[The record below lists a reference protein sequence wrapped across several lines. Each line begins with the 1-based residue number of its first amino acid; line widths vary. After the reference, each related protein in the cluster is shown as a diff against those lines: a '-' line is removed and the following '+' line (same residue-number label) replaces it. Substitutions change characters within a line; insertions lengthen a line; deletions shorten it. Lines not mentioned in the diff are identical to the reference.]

1 MDWEIIDSL
10 SVACMENNL
19 AAFRACPAS
28 YMRAL
33 RDKERAAGAAAI
45 QLIIAGFDDAHSVH
59 FNA

>member
-1 MDWEIIDSL
+1 
-10 SVACMENNL
+10 MENNL